1 MLLIIKIGKVEIKLL
16 YHVKFITT
24 QKFNKLTAKIFS
36 ARVKQANSVSKTDFD
51 NKLISF
57 NRKITSN
64 KTKYLEFHKMLN
76 TLIRKDDNI
85 FSGRINF
92 TSNDGPQNLFVYQ
105 PIFLNQHFLS
115 THLFINTWCVRIKK
129 KKTKVLIRFLV
140 GNYREYI
147 ILNLSHYILLS
158 SIA

>member
-1 MLLIIKIGKVEIKLL
+1 MTTTILNTKISEVENKIPHASSLVTATFLNKKISEVENEILDQTK
-16 YHVKFITT
+16 YITT
-24 QKFNKLTAKIFS
+24 EEFNKLTAENFTS
-36 ARVKQANSVSKTDFD
+36 RSKQANLLSKSDFD

-115 THLFINTWCVRIKK
+115 THLFINT
-129 KKTKVLIRFLV
+129 
-140 GNYREYI
+140 
-147 ILNLSHYILLS
+147 
-158 SIA
+158 